1 MAKNAEE
8 LRMRRKTVFV
18 IFISI
23 LLILGSGSLFAQ
35 RGSTSQSG
43 SLEVKLASPL
53 PRESPWGRT
62 LDRIASEW
70 SRVTNGQVRLSI
82 RHGGIEG
89 NESKMLLS
97 LASDT
102 IQAGIFTPFGLSSI
116 DKSIMTLSAP
126 FLIRNDRELDAV
138 MQELQSELDT
148 RFNRGNYFMLA
159 WSKSGFVNIFS
170 RDPVVTPT
178 DLQRMRIASNSEAA
192 EMNTAFKTMGF
203 QIIES
208 DWTDVGNKL
217 NAGTVAAAYQN
228 PAAVAAYQLHTMLK
242 NMMSTN
248 IAPVLGGIVIN
259 QLTWRKIGDLNPRYQ
274 QELLR
279 VTRSIATEFDASLQK
294 TVSDAVQT
302 MTRAGLKVNTPTAA
316 QEQLWYNEIDKV
328 TPGLLGTTYD
338 RDLYNRINTIVT
350 RVRGR

>member
-1 MAKNAEE
+1 MK
-8 LRMRRKTVFV
+8 RKFCFVFFV
-18 IFISI
+18 LMLSV
-23 LLILGSGSLFAQ
+23 LGSLFAQ
-35 RGSTSQSG
+35 RGTTTQTG

-62 LDRIASEW
+62 LDQIASEW

-97 LASDT
+97 LRSDT
-102 IQAGIFTPFGLSSI
+102 IQAAIFTPFGLSDI

-126 FLIRNDRELDAV
+126 FLIRNERELDAV
-138 MQELQSELDT
+138 MRELQGDLDT
-148 RFNRGNYFMLA
+148 RFNRGEYFMLA

-170 RDPVVTPT
+170 RDPVFTPA

-217 NAGTVAAAYQN
+217 NAGLVVAAYQN

-248 IAPVLGGIVIN
+248 VAPVLGGIVIN
-259 QLTWRKIGDLNPRYQ
+259 QLTWKKIGDLNPRYQ

-279 VTRSIATEFDASLQK
+279 VTRNIATQFDASIQK
-294 TVSDAVQT
+294 TVSDAVQA
-302 MTRAGLKVNTPTAA
+302 MTRAGLKVNTPTPA
-316 QEQLWYNEIDKV
+316 QEQQWYNEIDKV

-338 RDLYNRINTIVT
+338 RDLYNRISTIVT
-350 RVRGR
+350 RVRTTGR

>member
-1 MAKNAEE
+1 
-8 LRMRRKTVFV
+8 MRRKTVFM
-18 IFISI
+18 IFVLV
-23 LLILGSGSLFAQ
+23 LLVLGAGNLFAQ
-35 RGSTSQSG
+35 RGTSSQSG

-62 LDRIASEW
+62 LDRLASEW
-70 SRVTNGQVRLSI
+70 SRITNGQVRLSI

-89 NESKMLLS
+89 NEAKMLLS

-102 IQAGIFTPFGLSSI
+102 IQAGIFTPFGLSEI

-126 FLIRNDRELDAV
+126 FLIRNERELDAV
-138 MQELQSELDT
+138 IRELQTDLEA

-170 RDPVVTPT
+170 RDPVSSPD
-178 DLQRMRIASNSEAA
+178 DLRRMRIASNAEAA
-192 EMNTAFKTMGF
+192 EINTAFKTMGF

-217 NAGTVAAAYQN
+217 NAGTVSAAYQN

-259 QLTWRKIGDLNPRYQ
+259 QLTWKKIGDLNPRFQ

-279 VTRSIATEFDASLQK
+279 TTRSIATEFDGSIQK

-302 MTRAGLKVNTPTAA
+302 MTRAGLKVNTPSAS
-316 QEQLWYNEIDKV
+316 QEQLWYNEFDRAM
-328 TPGLLGTTYD
+328 PSLLGTTYD
-338 RDLYNRINTIVT
+338 RDLYNRISTIVT
-350 RVRGR
+350 RVRSTGR

>member
-1 MAKNAEE
+1 
-8 LRMRRKTVFV
+8 
-18 IFISI
+18 
-23 LLILGSGSLFAQ
+23 
-35 RGSTSQSG
+35 
-43 SLEVKLASPL
+43 
-53 PRESPWGRT
+53 
-62 LDRIASEW
+62 
-70 SRVTNGQVRLSI
+70 
-82 RHGGIEG
+82 
-89 NESKMLLS
+89 MLLS

-102 IQAGIFTPFGLSSI
+102 IQAAIFTPFGLSSI

-126 FLIRNDRELDAV
+126 FLIRNERELEAV

-170 RDPVVTPT
+170 RDPVVTPA
-178 DLQRMRIASNSEAA
+178 DLQRMRIASNAEAA

-228 PAAVAAYQLHTMLK
+228 PAAIAAYQLHTMLK

-248 IAPVLGGIVIN
+248 IAPILGGIVIN

-274 QELLR
+274 QDLLR
-279 VTRSIATEFDASLQK
+279 VTRSIATEFDASIQK

-302 MTRAGLKVNTPTAA
+302 MTRAGLKVNSPTQA
-316 QEQLWYNEIDKV
+316 QEQLWYSEIEKA
-328 TPGLLGTTYD
+328 TPSLVGTTYD

>member
-1 MAKNAEE
+1 
-8 LRMRRKTVFV
+8 MRRRIVCVFFV
-18 IFISI
+18 
-23 LLILGSGSLFAQ
+23 LLLVVGTGNLFAQ
-35 RGSTSQSG
+35 RGTTSQTG
-43 SLEVKLASPL
+43 ALEVKLASPL

-70 SRVTNGQVRLSI
+70 SRVTNGQVRLNI

-102 IQAGIFTPFGLSSI
+102 IQAGVFTPFGLSSI
-116 DKSIMTLSAP
+116 ENSVMTLSAP
-126 FLIRNDRELDAV
+126 FLIRNERELDAV
-138 MQELQSELDT
+138 MRELQGELDT
-148 RFNRGNYFMLA
+148 RFNRSNYFMLA
-159 WSKSGFVNIFS
+159 WSKSGFVNFFS
-170 RDPVVTPT
+170 RDPVVTPA

-208 DWTDVGNKL
+208 DWLDVGNKL
-217 NAGTVAAAYQN
+217 NAGAVAAAYQN
-228 PAAVAAYQLHTMLK
+228 PAAVAAYQLHTMLR

-259 QLTWRKIGDLNPRYQ
+259 QLTWRKIGDLNSRYQ
-274 QELLR
+274 TELLR
-279 VTRSIATEFDASLQK
+279 VTRNIATEFDASIQR
-294 TVSDAVQT
+294 TVSDAVQS
-302 MTRAGLKVNTPTAA
+302 MTRAGLRVNTLTAA
-316 QEQLWYNEIDKV
+316 QEQQWYSEFDKV
-328 TPGLLGTTYD
+328 IPSLVGTTYD

-350 RVRGR
+350 RVRTTGR

>member
-1 MAKNAEE
+1 MK
-8 LRMRRKTVFV
+8 RKFAFMFFV
-18 IFISI
+18 LMLSV
-23 LLILGSGSLFAQ
+23 LGSLFAQ
-35 RGSTSQSG
+35 RGTTTQTG

-62 LDRIASEW
+62 LDQIASEW

-97 LASDT
+97 LRSDT
-102 IQAGIFTPFGLSSI
+102 IQAGIFTPFGLSDI
-116 DKSIMTLSAP
+116 DKSIMTMSAP
-126 FLIRNDRELDAV
+126 FLIRNERELDAV
-138 MQELQSELDT
+138 MRELQGELDN
-148 RFNRGNYFMLA
+148 RFNRGEFFMLA

-170 RDPVVTPT
+170 RDPVFTPA

-217 NAGTVAAAYQN
+217 NAGLVVAAYQN

-248 IAPVLGGIVIN
+248 VAPVLGGIVIN
-259 QLTWRKIGDLNPRYQ
+259 QLTWKKIGDLNPRYQ

-279 VTRSIATEFDASLQK
+279 VTRNIATQFDASIQK

-302 MTRAGLKVNTPTAA
+302 MTRAGLKVNSPTPA
-316 QEQLWYNEIDKV
+316 QEQQWYNEIDKV

-338 RDLYNRINTIVT
+338 RDLYSRISAIVT
-350 RVRGR
+350 RVRTTGR